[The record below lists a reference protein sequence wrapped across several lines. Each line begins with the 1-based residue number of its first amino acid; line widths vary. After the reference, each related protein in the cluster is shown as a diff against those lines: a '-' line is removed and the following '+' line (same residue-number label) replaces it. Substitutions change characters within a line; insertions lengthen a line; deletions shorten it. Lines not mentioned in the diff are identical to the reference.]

1 MEHVMISAVSTH
13 NQTQYTI
20 TDPNLYSVV
29 EHQRVTTK
37 TILLNINHMH
47 LLDTRTF
54 MIIQIVKLITK
65 CLIYSGLQVKP

>member
-1 MEHVMISAVSTH
+1 MISAVSTH
-13 NQTQYTI
+13 NQTKDTI
-20 TDPNLYSVV
+20 TGPNLYSVV

-65 CLIYSGLQVKP
+65 CLIYSGFQVKP